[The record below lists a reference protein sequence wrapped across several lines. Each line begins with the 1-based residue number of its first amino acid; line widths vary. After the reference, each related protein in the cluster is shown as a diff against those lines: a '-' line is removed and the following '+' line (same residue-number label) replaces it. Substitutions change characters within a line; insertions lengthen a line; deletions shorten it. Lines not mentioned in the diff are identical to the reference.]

1 MPARKI
7 ADRSVTL
14 SIGLTLMLG
23 AVTGCGGD
31 GGVRKMRAEQ
41 PIERPDAAVCPT
53 AYECEVANVK
63 AYDCA
68 APAHLTADGH
78 VTNFS
83 CQEWSGSAGKW
94 CSGDNGNHG
103 SLYHFPGRTIGDS
116 AAHRVD
122 TDDGSFRLALTVSAG
137 SYGGGGIQFEGG
149 CFDVSAFT
157 GVEFSVAV
165 ASGRLTGCT
174 YQVQVQTF
182 EQRPTM
188 PFPGGSCDMN
198 TSSCYGYPSAANL
211 PAPSTDPTMPT
222 VVSVPFAAFSASVM
236 PTPKQVIGL
245 QWQVNSSAGAC
256 TVELRIDDIRFIPA
270 VSPADAGT
278 SDDAATTSDAAS
290 SS

>member
-1 MPARKI
+1 MLVRKI

-23 AVTGCGGD
+23 VVAGCGGE
-31 GGVRKMRAEQ
+31 GGVRRMRAEQ
-41 PIERPDAAVCPT
+41 PVEHPDAAVCPA
-53 AYECEVANVK
+53 AYRCDINNVK

-68 APAHLTADGH
+68 VPAHLTPDGH

-83 CQEWSGSAGKW
+83 CQEWNVAGGKW
-94 CSGDNGNHG
+94 CSSDDGNHG
-103 SLYHFPGRTIGDS
+103 SVYSFPGRTAGDS
-116 AAHRVD
+116 AARRVD
-122 TDDGSFRLALTVSAG
+122 DEDGSFRLTLTVSAG

-149 CFDVSAFT
+149 CFDLSAFT
-157 GVEFSVAV
+157 GLEFSVAV
-165 ASGRLTGCT
+165 ASGSLTGCT

-211 PAPSTDPTMPT
+211 PTPSTDPTMPT
-222 VVSVPFAAFSASVM
+222 VVSVPFSAFSASVM

-245 QWQVNSSAGAC
+245 QWQVNSSTGAC

-270 VSPADAGT
+270 AAPVDAGM